1 MYMSQYFNFFLFFI
15 LIFLFSYFVVFLF
28 FIIYFYFYFIFFV
41 FLFLDL
47 LDLEDIGVAM
57 RKQKQTEKK
66 AKEASLRLEAR
77 DGGREMVT
85 KLQRRA
91 LTKEGYRIIG
101 THSAVKLCRWTKV
114 QQIFIFFTFTR
125 K

>member
-1 MYMSQYFNFFLFFI
+1 MYMPQYFNFFLFF
-15 LIFLFSYFVVFLF
+15 YFFA
-28 FIIYFYFYFIFFV
+28 

-85 KLQRRA
+85 KL
-91 LTKEGYRIIG
+91 LLL
-101 THSAVKLCRWTKV
+101 SFLFVSV
-114 QQIFIFFTFTR
+114 FS
-125 K
+125 